1 MEYLE
6 ITERP
11 RGESSA
17 VLELSGYFIG
27 QAALDVKA
35 RLKKLVEEGHNRLV
49 VDLTQ
54 VPHTDS
60 AGLAALIS
68 GLKSAR
74 ETRGTLVLVGLAG
87 QTLKV
92 LHMTLLDRIFET
104 HPDVETALEAISKV

>member
-11 RGESSA
+11 RGERST
-17 VLELSGYFIG
+17 VLELSGHFVG

-35 RLKKLVEEGHNRLV
+35 RLKGLVEKGQSRLV
-49 VDLTQ
+49 LDLTQ

-60 AGLAALIS
+60 AGLAALVS
-68 GLKSAR
+68 GLKTAR
-74 ETRGTLVLVGLAG
+74 EAGGTLVLVGLAG